1 MSSPLASALQLAICL
16 VLFWAV
22 VSLLLSARDRR
33 QRSPPT
39 SFHGSQSRRRAA
51 SAASFLPTSSSSPG
65 SRTADSPKSTSF
77 KHSFG
82 HLQLETARLNPLFQ
96 AIGLRLTWFWRPW
109 FALGLIAGLAA
120 MAASI
125 AILLGSVLGAL
136 NGALSPGS
144 EHSVVEDSR
153 ARDFRANSSL
163 VLSTGGTLGRGV
175 GGNGLVSLIP
185 GVNIPLSQLPHYF
198 AALLLA
204 GVVHEFGH
212 AIAAVIYRV
221 PVQSSGIFLS
231 ILYPGAF
238 VELHDPSL
246 ALLAPI
252 HRLHII
258 CAGVHHNLVLGIL
271 SFGILYALPT
281 LLSPAYQTLDNG
293 VVILDVMDESP
304 LVGHVA
310 RGQVV
315 ESVNLNAVAGIRAW
329 ENVLWKTANDVSIA
343 GWCIPPDVRNAY
355 PFNCCDVTLS
365 QPLGPPDVPTQCFR
379 LSTLTFNATQP
390 ADPKTHSCLPMREVV
405 EQAPRCSADA
415 DCADDGAGGAVGYS
429 CLVPHIGHPDIR
441 VLRLDVDGRAVT
453 FLGDPREVWEGLKVG
468 SLQPR
473 GGLVP
478 LALPY
483 MIERFLQFTISLT
496 FALTIFNMVPAFHLD
511 GYHALLALADWA
523 SPLTASQSSH
533 SSKARRKQGV
543 IKAVDWTARVGLA
556 AVMVKGIYAA
566 IVAS

>member
-1 MSSPLASALQLAICL
+1 M
-16 VLFWAV
+16 
-22 VSLLLSARDRR
+22 
-33 QRSPPT
+33 
-39 SFHGSQSRRRAA
+39 
-51 SAASFLPTSSSSPG
+51 
-65 SRTADSPKSTSF
+65 
-77 KHSFG
+77 
-82 HLQLETARLNPLFQ
+82 
-96 AIGLRLTWFWRPW
+96 
-109 FALGLIAGLAA
+109 AGLAA

-125 AILLGSVLGAL
+125 AILLGSVVGAV
-136 NGALSPGS
+136 NGALSSG
-144 EHSVVEDSR
+144 EHSAVIDSR
-153 ARDFRANSSL
+153 AHDFRANSSL

-221 PVQSSGIFLS
+221 PVQSSGVFLS

-246 ALLAPI
+246 ALLTPI
-252 HRLHII
+252 HKLHII

-271 SFGILYALPT
+271 SFAILYAMPT
-281 LLSPAYQTLDNG
+281 LLSLGYKTPDNG
-293 VVILDVMDESP
+293 VVILNVMDESP

-315 ESVNLNAVAGIRAW
+315 ENINQKAVAGIRAW
-329 ENVLWKTANDVSIA
+329 ENVLWNTANDMSIA
-343 GWCIPPDVRNAY
+343 GWCIPPDVRDAY
-355 PFNCCDVTLS
+355 PLNCCDVTPS

-379 LSTLTFNATQP
+379 LSTLPFNATQP
-390 ADPKTHSCLPMREVV
+390 ADPKTHTCLPMREVV
-405 EQAPRCSADA
+405 EQAPRCSADT

-441 VLRLDVDGRAVT
+441 VLRMDVDGRAVT

-473 GGLVP
+473 GPLVP

-523 SPLTASQSSH
+523 SPLIAGQSAH
-533 SSKARRKQGV
+533 SSKARRKQAAV
-543 IKAVDWTARVGLA
+543 KAVDWAARAGLA
-556 AVMVKGIYAA
+556 AVMIKGIYTA
-566 IVAS
+566 IVSS